1 MPIRS
6 SQKRGHDVADEDQ
19 RHKKENAFDSLV
31 TALNNQPPNSGCRE
45 GYRHK
50 AGDAQKFS
58 RRGDAH
64 KFRNRHSPVGDQQR
78 QHPEGRPTHAKPFAN
93 QIGKAFAGNR
103 SHSRAHFL
111 HDSQTDRYGYECPE
125 DGIAVISPGRS
136 VSGNTTGIISRVS
149 GDNAW
154 ANDRKINEPARL
166 FAVWSLGGSSDISV
180 NPPANAGGT
189 DFIPKTSAVAA
200 ANLSAE
206 EFRLHHRRSRFRE
219 CPLLHQPPARRAS
232 CTQKSFGR
240 LRWHRRSH
248 EPPGSQFASRAR

>member
-78 QHPEGRPTHAKPFAN
+78 QHHEGRPTHAKPFAN

-154 ANDRKINEPARL
+154 ANDRKINEQARPP
-166 FAVWSLGGSSDISV
+166 GHGSSH
-180 NPPANAGGT
+180 T
-189 DFIPKTSAVAA
+189 
-200 ANLSAE
+200 LSA
-206 EFRLHHRRSRFRE
+206 SAQK
-219 CPLLHQPPARRAS
+219 PTTGARRVCLRCGHSEGPLTLALTHPL
-232 CTQKSFGR
+232 TQVVLTSSQK
-240 LRWHRRSH
+240 LRQSL
-248 EPPGSQFASRAR
+248 PP